1 MIIFQI
7 VHLQCKITTA
17 GSKLNVQKGTESPV
31 YIVEAEQASQDKDS
45 AERKIYIHST
55 LNFQ

>member
-1 MIIFQI
+1 MF
-7 VHLQCKITTA
+7 KKA
-17 GSKLNVQKGTESPV
+17 PSPV